1 MKVFE
6 WDDLR
11 IFLAILRGRSINAAA
26 KLLGSSRSTVSR
38 RLQAMED
45 QLAIKLFARHPEGF
59 VLTEVGEAMVARAER
74 VESEILSM
82 EREVFGRD
90 AGLAGPIR
98 ISMFPQVAQSLV
110 MPYIAQFS
118 ALYPDIEI
126 ELDASFE
133 KANLTRR
140 SADIAI
146 RFQKA
151 PDQHLIG
158 HQLPGFAR
166 AIYASQ
172 DYIDSHTFTGPNIN
186 AQWVGWASKENVAF
200 WNSDTPFSHC
210 KIHHVVTEPTAHLQA
225 VKCGLGFSDL
235 LCFVAEQESD
245 LVRIPG
251 QGPVRVNPAWIVTHP
266 DLVSTERVRVCVRF
280 LHEAMCKHAAEL
292 TGENIS

>member
-11 IFLAILRGRSINAAA
+11 IFLAVLRARSINGAA

-45 QLAIKLFARHPEGF
+45 QIAIKLFVRNPEGF

-74 VESEILSM
+74 IESEILSM

-110 MPYIAQFS
+110 MPYIAQFA

-133 KANLTRR
+133 KADLTRR

-146 RFQKA
+146 RFQKK
-151 PDQHLIG
+151 LT
-158 HQLPGFAR
+158 
-166 AIYASQ
+166 
-172 DYIDSHTFTGPNIN
+172 HTFQATDCRILPARFMLLKIISTIIILPAPIPMRSG
-186 AQWVGWASKENVAF
+186 WVGPTKRTLRYGTTIPPSVIAK
-200 WNSDTPFSHC
+200 FSMW
-210 KIHHVVTEPTAHLQA
+210 
-225 VKCGLGFSDL
+225 F
-235 LCFVAEQESD
+235 
-245 LVRIPG
+245 
-251 QGPVRVNPAWIVTHP
+251 
-266 DLVSTERVRVCVRF
+266 
-280 LHEAMCKHAAEL
+280 
-292 TGENIS
+292 

>member
-172 DYIDSHTFTGPNIN
+172 DYIDSHTFTGPNTN

-280 LHEAMCKHAAEL
+280 LHEAMCRHAAEL